1 MRVLERDSRGQMAA
15 IERRS
20 SLAGAAALANQRT
33 IKFCLLFLPPSS
45 SSIKVLT
52 KPSGDAASGRHPQF
66 SENVRDASE
75 QESLFSVLTWI
86 NTRLGA
92 S

>member
-1 MRVLERDSRGQMAA
+1 MRAHGRAKKMAA
-15 IERRS
+15 VEPRS
-20 SLAGAAALANQRT
+20 SLAGAPALVNKFT
-33 IKFCLLFLPPSS
+33 IKSCRLFLSPSS
-45 SSIKVLT
+45 SSIKVLS
-52 KPSGDAASGRHPQF
+52 KPGGDADSGRRSQF

-75 QESLFSVLTWI
+75 QESFFSVLTWI